1 MSLKAL
7 RWTKKYIAFSFL
19 FVHSLSCCYLF
30 AVFVFIC
37 SLSMH
42 YCANRHEFISV
53 FHLHQNHRSS
63 GWQTCGKNR
72 RCSCPHVWLF
82 DCRALLRRFRLPCIS
97 LSIVSSWLVLDYFS
111 LELSRSL
118 FLHTHSPLLGLLR
131 CSVKWSKA
139 MPWWKRW
146 KAWGARRNLHETSCH
161 GCCFRAAVGNIPANI
176 KEHHSIISKKEYIWQ
191 KRRVISLCFTKT
203 EKGIVN
209 QTFTESRMGLC
220 WLGSWQE
227 VQESYGGHIRCF
239 FGLLSLRQLEMRRH
253 ARR

>member
-146 KAWGARRNLHETSCH
+146 KAWGASAESPRNFLSWLLLPGSCRKYPREHQGTPFNYKQKRIHMTKTPCNFSLLHED
-161 GCCFRAAVGNIPANI
+161 R
-176 KEHHSIISKKEYIWQ
+176 ERDSK
-191 KRRVISLCFTKT
+191 SNF
-203 EKGIVN
+203 
-209 QTFTESRMGLC
+209 
-220 WLGSWQE
+220 
-227 VQESYGGHIRCF
+227 YGEQNGVV
-239 FGLLSLRQLEMRRH
+239 L
-253 ARR
+253 AW